1 LCLAESGPTGP
12 APLRAA
18 APQVLCAGIAVLDA
32 VFGVAQ
38 FPVPEA
44 KTDASAFMIISGGC
58 AANAAVTIAR
68 LGGRARFAG
77 PLGGPAGEEAIGDRI
92 VAALAR
98 ERVDCADCPR
108 VPGVASSMSAICID
122 PQGER
127 AIVNYRDDR
136 LAAARPSDPS
146 ALVATADAVLAD
158 NRFPEFVLPICAA
171 ARARGIPVVLDA
183 DKPTRATDSLLRIAT
198 HVVFSAEG
206 LRATAGSEDPAVGL
220 ERIAAL
226 SGSFLAVTDGAHGV
240 LWLAPG
246 PQRKGRRMSAFPI
259 RPIDTLAAGDVF
271 HGAFALAL
279 AEGRAA
285 ADGLRFAAAAAAIKC
300 TRFGGIT
307 GAPGRAE
314 VEAFM
319 ATAEGGVCDGP
330 NEA

>member
-1 LCLAESGPTGP
+1 LSLTE
-12 APLRAA
+12 
-18 APQVLCAGIAVLDA
+18 PQVLCTGIAVLDA

-44 KTDASAFMIISGGC
+44 KTQASAFMIISGGC
-58 AANAAVTIAR
+58 AANAAVAIAR

-77 PLGGPAGEEAIGDRI
+77 PLGGPAGAEAIGDRI
-92 VAALAR
+92 VAALAG
-98 ERVDCADCPR
+98 EQVDCAACPR

-122 PQGER
+122 PLGER

-158 NRFPEFVLPICAA
+158 NRFPEFVLPICDA
-171 ARARGIPVVLDA
+171 ARARGIPVVLDV

-198 HVVFSAEG
+198 HLVFSAEG
-206 LRATAGSEDPAVGL
+206 LRATVDTDDLDAGLG
-220 ERIAAL
+220 RIAAV
-226 SGSFLAVTDGAHGV
+226 SRSFLAVTDGANGV
-240 LWLAPG
+240 FWRVPG
-246 PQRKGRRMSAFPI
+246 PQEKVRRMSAFPI

-279 AEGRAA
+279 AEGREETDAM
-285 ADGLRFAAAAAAIKC
+285 RFAAAAAAIKC

-314 VEAFM
+314 VEAFR
-319 ATAEGGVCDGP
+319 AAQ
-330 NEA
+330 EAPHEA

>member
-1 LCLAESGPTGP
+1 MSLTE
-12 APLRAA
+12 
-18 APQVLCAGIAVLDA
+18 PQVLCTGIAVLDA

-44 KTDASAFMIISGGC
+44 KTQASAFMIISGGC
-58 AANAAVTIAR
+58 AANAAVAIAR

-77 PLGGPAGEEAIGDRI
+77 PLGGPAGAEAIGDRI
-92 VAALAR
+92 VAALAG
-98 ERVDCADCPR
+98 EQVDCAACPR

-122 PQGER
+122 PLGER

-158 NRFPEFVLPICAA
+158 NRFPEFVLPICDA
-171 ARARGIPVVLDA
+171 ARARGIPVVLDV

-198 HVVFSAEG
+198 HLVFSAEG
-206 LRATAGSEDPAVGL
+206 LRATVDTDDLDAGLG
-220 ERIAAL
+220 RIAAV
-226 SGSFLAVTDGAHGV
+226 SRSFLAVTDGANGV
-240 LWLAPG
+240 FWRVPG
-246 PQRKGRRMSAFPI
+246 PQEKVRRMSAFPI
-259 RPIDTLAAGDVF
+259 QPIDTLAAGDVF

-279 AEGRAA
+279 AEGREETDAM
-285 ADGLRFAAAAAAIKC
+285 RFAAAAAAIKC

-314 VEAFM
+314 VEAFR
-319 ATAEGGVCDGP
+319 AAQ
-330 NEA
+330 EAPHEA